1 MDSQCNYDL
10 VEEAGL
16 QRLGTSRRKSAT
28 EKKLENLLKT
38 AQPLQT
44 NKMTRQMTFPHV
56 VKEAS
61 KLNEVIRPVKLLQDD
76 HFVES
81 AGLQRISM
89 SSKKSKTEKLL
100 EKSLNTTPDHVICN
114 TPSDKIPDKLSL
126 ENKENK
132 TVSALDSGL
141 GTQTEKVD
149 ERLGERVE
157 TEGTELGTA
166 LTERSQNLSLYRLKN
181 IDPPTPA
188 KGNRISSRTQNLFQQ
203 YKVDIENS
211 KADLLKRETTKELR
225 EIRLQYQNSTIENE
239 REIEAARKERMEA
252 ERLIKFSSNR
262 SIFAN

>member
-38 AQPLQT
+38 AQPHQT
-44 NKMTRQMTFPHV
+44 NKMTRQMTFPNV

-61 KLNEVIRPVKLLQDD
+61 KLNEIIRPVKLLQDD

-100 EKSLNTTPDHVICN
+100 EQTLNTTPDHVH
-114 TPSDKIPDKLSL
+114 TPSDKIPEKLIL

-132 TVSALDSGL
+132 TVSVLEGRL
-141 GTQTEKVD
+141 CTPEKVD
-149 ERLGERVE
+149 ERLGERIE
-157 TEGTELGTA
+157 TEGTEVGAA
-166 LTERSQNLSLYRLKN
+166 LTERSQNLSMYRLKN

-225 EIRLQYQNSTIENE
+225 EIRLHYQNSTIENE